1 MEVQPLSSSPSM
13 VILSL
18 LKNNPEAVLA
28 LVAVVTVVALRH
40 LISSWRQQARLP
52 PGPTSL
58 PVIGHLHLLR
68 PPVHRTFQEL
78 ASRIGP
84 LMHIRL
90 GSTHCVVASTPEV
103 ASELIRGHEPM
114 RAASR
119 SGRSRRWPAS
129 SPTTRPAS
137 PSRPTTRTGAS

>member
-1 MEVQPLSSSPSM
+1 M

-90 GSTHCVVASTPEV
+90 SSTHCVVASTPEV
-103 ASELIRGHEPM
+103 ASTGREP
-114 RAASR
+114 SFTP
-119 SGRSRRWPAS
+119 GGEP
-129 SPTTRPAS
+129 PLVLVPH
-137 PSRPTTRTGAS
+137 PGASIRD